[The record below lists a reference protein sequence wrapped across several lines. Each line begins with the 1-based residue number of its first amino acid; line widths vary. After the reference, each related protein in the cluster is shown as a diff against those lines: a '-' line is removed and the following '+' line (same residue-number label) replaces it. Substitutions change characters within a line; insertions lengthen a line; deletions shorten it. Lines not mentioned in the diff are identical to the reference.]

1 MVHASHLFSRDHS
14 NSAQLRARSSRR
26 LFYGHL
32 AQQFDKPSDDSEP
45 FGIPEQTLCNSL
57 ASSPHRF
64 GRAPQRQRASLLVVT
79 DL

>member
-1 MVHASHLFSRDHS
+1 MLFTSFSRSFH
-14 NSAQLRARSSRR
+14 NAQLRARSSGR
-26 LFYGHL
+26 LFCGHL
-32 AQQFDKPSDDSEP
+32 AQQFDKPSGDSEP

-64 GRAPQRQRASLLVVT
+64 GRTPQPRRASLSVAT